1 MNRNQKTHTL
11 VQLSLLTA
19 IILVMAFTPVGYLK
33 IGALSISFLM
43 IPVVIGGMI
52 LGPKAGAFLGGVFGL
67 TSFFQCFGM
76 DWFGTTLMGVN
87 PIATFITCVVARV
100 LAGLLPGLL
109 FSWMEKIDKTKILSY
124 AITSLSGALL
134 NTFFFVGFLVIFFSR
149 TLMEM
154 QMGDTVWAVITS
166 LVTINAV
173 AEAIVCLV
181 VGAAIAKAVSTYNG
195 NRLNG

>member
-181 VGAAIAKAVSTYNG
+181 VGTAIAKAVSTYNG
-195 NRLNG
+195 NRLKG